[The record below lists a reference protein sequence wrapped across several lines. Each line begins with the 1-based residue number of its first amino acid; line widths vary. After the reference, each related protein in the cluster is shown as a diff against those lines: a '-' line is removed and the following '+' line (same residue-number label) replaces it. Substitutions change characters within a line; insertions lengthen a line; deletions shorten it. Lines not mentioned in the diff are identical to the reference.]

1 MHFQIIVDLSFSIIC
16 DIIIEYVS
24 KINKQDSQTKKQ
36 RKLGGR
42 VHLIFDVKIF
52 CDGKQVSEEQF
63 LFLSQLNY
71 AVWESC
77 AFGKAFMNNLVYSYA
92 DVEISGRGDV
102 AYVFFAKQDLKQ
114 FVEDA
119 ENYLKLLQ

>member
-1 MHFQIIVDLSFSIIC
+1 M
-16 DIIIEYVS
+16 
-24 KINKQDSQTKKQ
+24 
-36 RKLGGR
+36 
-42 VHLIFDVKIF
+42 HLIIDVKIF

-63 LFLSQLNY
+63 LFLCKLNY
-71 AVWESC
+71 AVRESC

-92 DVEISGRGDV
+92 DVEISGRGDA